1 MAIYQAGV
9 ELDKSHVGLGNVDN
23 ESKAT
28 MFASPAFTGTP
39 TGINEIVAAQNPPY
53 QNLNSGTAWYTL
65 DTIDIPSSGYWQ
77 IWTQLRWGWYQ
88 RASWS
93 KVGLHFLDNTSS
105 SSDTMRMTLE
115 NYTQHQANANTTHHY
130 EWILHF
136 YQATT
141 FPQTVDLKLYSN
153 AGATTYFLQNDANGW
168 NALGACKLK
177 PSDNAG
183 SGAAWIAY

>member
-93 KVGLHFLDNTSS
+93 KVGLHFLDNTS
-105 SSDTMRMTLE
+105 
-115 NYTQHQANANTTHHY
+115 
-130 EWILHF
+130 I
-136 YQATT
+136 
-141 FPQTVDLKLYSN
+141 P
-153 AGATTYFLQNDANGW
+153 
-168 NALGACKLK
+168 
-177 PSDNAG
+177 
-183 SGAAWIAY
+183 